1 MADVCVQGS
10 GTPRVGFCRNGGW
23 TSRGRGA
30 ESDTVPYRPFSATCR
45 HRARLGSVPHLY
57 GTVPTS
63 IGVKC
68 TVVADALSLS
78 SKGARDT
85 LAQYDFL

>member
-1 MADVCVQGS
+1 MG
-10 GTPRVGFCRNGGW
+10 P
-23 TSRGRGA
+23 
-30 ESDTVPYRPFSATCR
+30 
-45 HRARLGSVPHLY
+45 VPHLY